1 MTTVLLFIVLMTC
14 IMSEEKFYSFGD
26 SAGRS
31 TLDPNLLLATM
42 NNGGGF
48 GGNGNWL
55 WIVFLFF
62 LNGWGGRGFGANDVN
77 NDYARE
83 LFSQAIAGNR
93 TAISELST
101 NLNCS
106 VGQIQNALN
115 AIQSNMANCCCE
127 IKDSITKQ
135 GYENQLAT
143 VNQTNVLGGKI
154 DAQTQLIT
162 DKFCDLEKR
171 ELQNKIDALRE
182 SNSTLKG
189 QIDNAQQTA
198 QITGY
203 INQLVAP
210 IAQDVEGIKCRLP
223 EVAKVPY
230 SPVVG
235 VPTCVAYQS
244 GLLGNGFTGFGG
256 FGGFAGG
263 NGFF

>member
-1 MTTVLLFIVLMTC
+1 
-14 IMSEEKFYSFGD
+14 MSEEKFYSFGD
-26 SAGRS
+26 SGRS
-31 TLDPNLLLATM
+31 SLDPNLLLASM

-55 WIVFLFF
+55 WVVFLF
-62 LNGWGGRGFGANDVN
+62 LLYGRGGFGANEIN
-77 NDYARE
+77 NDYGRD
-83 LFSQAIAGNR
+83 LLSQAISGNR

-127 IKDSITKQ
+127 IKDGITRQ

-143 VNQTNVLGGKI
+143 LNQTNVLGGKI
-154 DAQTQLIT
+154 DNQTQLIT

-171 ELQNKIDALRE
+171 EMQNKIDALRE
-182 SNSTLKG
+182 ANSTLKG

-230 SPVVG
+230 TPVVG
-235 VPTCVAYQS
+235 VPACVAYQA
-244 GLLGNGFTGFGG
+244 GLYGNGFGG

-263 NGFF
+263 GNGFF